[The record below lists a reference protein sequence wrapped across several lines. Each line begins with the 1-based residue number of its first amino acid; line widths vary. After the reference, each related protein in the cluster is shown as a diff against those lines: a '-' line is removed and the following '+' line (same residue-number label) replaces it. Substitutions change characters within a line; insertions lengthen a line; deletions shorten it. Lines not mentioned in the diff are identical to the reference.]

1 MLSSSQAK
9 SGPPR
14 SGADPRELD
23 VSELVAKGLT
33 NREIAEPLYLS
44 ERMAQNHVQHILS
57 RLALPNRSQ
66 TTVWMTGRMSSK
78 PE

>member
-1 MLSSSQAK
+1 M
-9 SGPPR
+9 
-14 SGADPRELD
+14 
-23 VSELVAKGLT
+23 AKGLT

-44 ERMAQNHVQHILS
+44 ERMAQNHVRHIFT

-66 TTVWMTGRMSSK
+66 TTVWMTGRRMSSK